1 MDKRQCTLQVC
12 FRPTGGQPKIGIIFR
27 GTGKRISADEK
38 EAYHPDVDIYFQEN
52 AWADTNVSVEWVKRA
67 LTESVKDDERFVLFC
82 DNLTGQVSSEF
93 KEAVAK
99 LGGVVWY
106 GLPGAT
112 DLWQPVDAGYAQI
125 LKVLIGQAQRKWLD
139 DEENAEKWY
148 GHESSFSAKERRIL
162 ITHWVG
168 EAYKKLA
175 GSEYDN
181 LRLRVWQKTGCLMT
195 ADGSEDG
202 LIKPEGLK
210 SYIVPPP
217 ALLEPSVSL
226 PQAEEISVIGE
237 DRVVDEAGPNEQE
250 EQEDNLSESEVMED
264 KYEDRDFSD
273 KLVGSKVTALYEN
286 GWFTGTI
293 EYYNAK
299 LKEYKVNYLDNTSD
313 FVSPDDFDG
322 VEVILEQL

>member
-1 MDKRQCTLQVC
+1 MCYSGHRV
-12 FRPTGGQPKIGIIFR
+12 RWPR
-27 GTGKRISADEK
+27 
-38 EAYHPDVDIYFQEN
+38 
-52 AWADTNVSVEWVKRA
+52 
-67 LTESVKDDERFVLFC
+67 
-82 DNLTGQVSSEF
+82 
-93 KEAVAK
+93 
-99 LGGVVWY
+99 
-106 GLPGAT
+106 
-112 DLWQPVDAGYAQI
+112 I
-125 LKVLIGQAQRKWLD
+125 LKLRAKADKSYFLSISFRTLFFFIRTSNFD
-139 DEENAEKWY
+139 AE
-148 GHESSFSAKERRIL
+148 AERSYIFWRF
-162 ITHWVG
+162 
-168 EAYKKLA
+168 EAETFLKMFL
-175 GSEYDN
+175 N
-181 LRLRVWQKTGCLMT
+181 
-195 ADGSEDG
+195 

-250 EQEDNLSESEVMED
+250 EQEYNLSESEVMED